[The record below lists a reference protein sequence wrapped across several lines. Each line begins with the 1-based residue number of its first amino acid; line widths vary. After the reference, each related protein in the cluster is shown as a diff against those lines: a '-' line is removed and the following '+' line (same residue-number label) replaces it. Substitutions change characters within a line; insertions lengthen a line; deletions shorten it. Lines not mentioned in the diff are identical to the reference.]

1 MVERIIRDGRKDKE
15 AKRQRALSHAA
26 KEKEIRA
33 RYQVIGEARQPQRSD
48 PQPAK
53 GRDVK
58 SQSVVPKTEG
68 PGFIRNVSI
77 FLSPFQ
83 MVLIVGYTYHDGDR
97 KQTELGPASK
107 PAGDDA
113 QAMLAEDVVEV
124 EEDYVEF
131 QMMAGPLNRGE
142 GRMSC
147 LALENLFEVEQ
158 FYINMEWDVSAKQL
172 YKGKPVQ
179 QLFKFIRHL
188 RESLPPPARK
198 LKGCCKIQADRKE
211 AGKEEEECQE
221 GQEGEEEEEGQ
232 EGQEGE
238 EEEEGQEEQEGEEEV
253 EVVDDPIIPLEKEG
267 LKSVMKKD
275 RKFGLGSGAEPVKRL
290 KQKTP
295 EESEDVLLVSSS
307 KSAECKELEAI
318 RAKIREL
325 QLLTPVETQPV
336 DIMLADKGS
345 EAGTPPPPK
354 NAKAKTKSGKVV
366 VTAEAQISI
375 GVSTVHE
382 ILLIMLAIVSNMPL
396 DFTQEYE
403 AVEFTNGLMLVVL
416 LKLKPG
422 SIVHGRSIRG
432 NAMADRIL
440 SNSRAVLI
448 FHRSLQAR
456 LAKKQRPY
464 TKAVSAA
471 YARMFITGTFQK
483 WWRPGRWFASG
494 DRPLMGMSLEAREL
508 LKNLEKLHDMEQ
520 VTPPPHEQQL
530 PEDEQD
536 DQPCKKVRRRKS
548 KAKAKAKASAGAK
561 DDGHKKLP
569 PRSPPLTGG
578 ATSGVVRDVGEDAQP
593 SFPSDELPTP
603 FKSTQ
608 KETPLKDP
616 TPSEPKPTPG
626 KASTPK
632 PKPSSRASS
641 PKPKPSPSRASSPKP
656 KPSPRASSPST
667 RLSGSKPQPSPTEPS
682 PSRAKPSPEAATAP
696 AKPKQTPRKS
706 LLETFE
712 SVSDVPPETTVLT
725 IPAAQPDLSSE
736 SGDEILRYAMHK
748 NLVELS
754 SGEEEK
760 DDYVGTPLKDTK
772 AEPDLSADDTQ
783 DDASSD
789 ENEAGGKTLA
799 KLTKPEEA
807 KLEAVLRRLCK
818 ADRRGNYQEAFL
830 QKVNHVYRQSRSNEF
845 KTKSGFYTDQM
856 MADELKFSEKD
867 KYQKKLLWYWCDIAY
882 EGTKASK
889 DEEELIRDTSL
900 CDGARVSEVPLG
912 LESKLPDSDEEVDN
926 DADDDDDDNDDED
939 DEEGDEMKQG
949 KLGKRRSK
957 ENLDGELEDIDGVP
971 TMLDEMLKLDQRAS
985 KLVDRK
991 VANLQTR
998 IAELSQKHDE
1008 LADMKSAYDCDETID
1023 TVKLSKLINTV
1034 NKMYFV
1040 DKISG
1045 QQHLEGH
1052 PCIMFSDFL
1061 ATLADM
1067 DKMEILT
1074 AGADLRSF
1082 WDKMQPLKP
1091 HHPVYK
1097 LSAEDR
1103 AFTIPIY
1110 LIGDEGRGYKKSAVF
1125 VLGSEPVLGSGCE
1138 AEDERTA
1145 AEPLR
1150 MNFRGNS
1157 IVTRQLYSVMPRTTY
1172 LKDSTPLHKLVS
1184 AWAED
1189 LAKCFTTGLEVTLW
1203 DFGVTG
1209 AAATGIDKN
1218 LSHLYDEMK
1227 VFEKKNKLYLHMN
1240 ALTKGLLA
1248 ISSSADFPYGAW
1260 FKGADTTFVMKFL
1273 IFKFQ
1278 NVLEEHDFQDSEVRL
1293 YFEQILAC
1301 LKAFDSFLSMLYK
1314 AGLFF
1319 ELPRLAKI
1327 FRCGRTM
1334 VQLYAK
1340 IATLAYGRH
1349 LPRFKLNPKYHMLL
1363 HVLLD
1368 LKFATESN
1376 CQALNPISHSCQMAE
1391 DFINRIATLGRSVK
1405 ANKVPER
1412 TLYLYKVELARVT
1425 RSLTDVPA
1433 QRQETVV
1440 CPGSVGEAVKEPLGF
1455 DPEAALNTILAAV
1468 SRPKERKRYVGL
1480 LVAKYF
1486 YWFTNLS
1493 NFMLGLQLS
1502 AAALGL
1508 GCARL
1513 RRAAQRAAGAPT
1525 AKEAQQARV
1534 RDGRLLGSFASTLT
1548 AHLQALSVKTF
1559 AEKFRAGRDVKL
1571 SHSDVIACLAA
1582 YAGSASRKRED
1593 HADRMTVMNMKSVST
1608 SLPDDG
1614 FMVAARDYLK
1624 QPSPTPRDAQ
1634 ADRG

>member
-1 MVERIIRDGRKDKE
+1 MAVKE
-15 AKRQRALSHAA
+15 
-26 KEKEIRA
+26 E
-33 RYQVIGEARQPQRSD
+33 
-48 PQPAK
+48 
-53 GRDVK
+53 
-58 SQSVVPKTEG
+58 PKT
-68 PGFIRNVSI
+68 I
-77 FLSPFQ
+77 
-83 MVLIVGYTYHDGDR
+83 
-97 KQTELGPASK
+97 A
-107 PAGDDA
+107 
-113 QAMLAEDVVEV
+113 
-124 EEDYVEF
+124 
-131 QMMAGPLNRGE
+131 
-142 GRMSC
+142 
-147 LALENLFEVEQ
+147 
-158 FYINMEWDVSAKQL
+158 
-172 YKGKPVQ
+172 Q
-179 QLFKFIRHL
+179 QL
-188 RESLPPPARK
+188 E
-198 LKGCCKIQADRKE
+198 
-211 AGKEEEECQE
+211 
-221 GQEGEEEEEGQ
+221 
-232 EGQEGE
+232 
-238 EEEEGQEEQEGEEEV
+238 
-253 EVVDDPIIPLEKEG
+253 
-267 LKSVMKKD
+267 
-275 RKFGLGSGAEPVKRL
+275 
-290 KQKTP
+290 
-295 EESEDVLLVSSS
+295 
-307 KSAECKELEAI
+307 
-318 RAKIREL
+318 
-325 QLLTPVETQPV
+325 
-336 DIMLADKGS
+336 
-345 EAGTPPPPK
+345 
-354 NAKAKTKSGKVV
+354 
-366 VTAEAQISI
+366 
-375 GVSTVHE
+375 
-382 ILLIMLAIVSNMPL
+382 
-396 DFTQEYE
+396 
-403 AVEFTNGLMLVVL
+403 
-416 LKLKPG
+416 
-422 SIVHGRSIRG
+422 
-432 NAMADRIL
+432 
-440 SNSRAVLI
+440 
-448 FHRSLQAR
+448 
-456 LAKKQRPY
+456 
-464 TKAVSAA
+464 
-471 YARMFITGTFQK
+471 
-483 WWRPGRWFASG
+483 
-494 DRPLMGMSLEAREL
+494 EAREL

-520 VTPPPHEQQL
+520 VTPPPHEQ
-530 PEDEQD
+530 
-536 DQPCKKVRRRKS
+536 S
-548 KAKAKAKASAGAK
+548 
-561 DDGHKKLP
+561 
-569 PRSPPLTGG
+569 
-578 ATSGVVRDVGEDAQP
+578 SGVVRDVGEDAQP

-608 KETPLKDP
+608 KETPLK
-616 TPSEPKPTPG
+616 
-626 KASTPK
+626 
-632 PKPSSRASS
+632 
-641 PKPKPSPSRASSPKP
+641 
-656 KPSPRASSPST
+656 
-667 RLSGSKPQPSPTEPS
+667 
-682 PSRAKPSPEAATAP
+682 AATAP

-712 SVSDVPPETTVLT
+712 SVSDVPPETMVLT

-736 SGDEILRYAMHK
+736 SGDEILRYAMQK
-748 NLVELS
+748 NLVEVS

-789 ENEAGGKTLA
+789 ENEDVKPKAGGKTLA
-799 KLTKPEEA
+799 KLTKSEEA

-818 ADRRGNYQEAFL
+818 ADRRGNYQVPEQVHKL
-830 QKVNHVYRQSRSNEF
+830 WKKGGSSR
-845 KTKSGFYTDQM
+845 
-856 MADELKFSEKD
+856 KD

-900 CDGARVSEVPLG
+900 CDGARVSE
-912 LESKLPDSDEEVDN
+912 
-926 DADDDDDDNDDED
+926 
-939 DEEGDEMKQG
+939 
-949 KLGKRRSK
+949 
-957 ENLDGELEDIDGVP
+957 DIDGVP
-971 TMLDEMLKLDQRAS
+971 TMLDE
-985 KLVDRK
+985 K
-991 VANLQTR
+991 VANLQNR

-1034 NKMYFV
+1034 NKMASRLTMEENKVKKIGSQTVRAAAQGCDFDPGPARYMFAEHATGRYFV

-1314 AGLFF
+1314 AGLFL

-1376 CQALNPISHSCQMAE
+1376 RQALNPISHSCQMAE

-1412 TLYLYKVELARVT
+1412 TLYLYKVELAR
-1425 RSLTDVPA
+1425 
-1433 QRQETVV
+1433 
-1440 CPGSVGEAVKEPLGF
+1440 C
-1455 DPEAALNTILAAV
+1455 
-1468 SRPKERKRYVGL
+1468 
-1480 LVAKYF
+1480 
-1486 YWFTNLS
+1486 W
-1493 NFMLGLQLS
+1493 
-1502 AAALGL
+1502 
-1508 GCARL
+1508 
-1513 RRAAQRAAGAPT
+1513 
-1525 AKEAQQARV
+1525 
-1534 RDGRLLGSFASTLT
+1534 
-1548 AHLQALSVKTF
+1548 
-1559 AEKFRAGRDVKL
+1559 
-1571 SHSDVIACLAA
+1571 
-1582 YAGSASRKRED
+1582 
-1593 HADRMTVMNMKSVST
+1593 
-1608 SLPDDG
+1608 
-1614 FMVAARDYLK
+1614 
-1624 QPSPTPRDAQ
+1624 
-1634 ADRG
+1634 